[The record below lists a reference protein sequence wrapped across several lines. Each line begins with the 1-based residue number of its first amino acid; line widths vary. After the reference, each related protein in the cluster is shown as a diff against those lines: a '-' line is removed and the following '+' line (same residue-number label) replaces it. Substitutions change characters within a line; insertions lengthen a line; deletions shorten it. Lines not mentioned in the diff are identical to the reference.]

1 MERQSTDMVPL
12 GRDGFFKDPFFS
24 SSWEEFDQERN
35 QRMAS
40 SKNSFWEKVESDM
53 AEFEKSV
60 AAMEA
65 DMNQRMAPYQGGVPS
80 WALPENQHKNWSK
93 ILTDRPSTSN
103 EMVPAE
109 MTSSRSMA
117 ESSESSSPDKWTVSL
132 DVQKFTPESL
142 KVKVAGDLVTIS
154 GAMDSSNVGNSC
166 ESYTSQS
173 FSRSFT
179 LPNGC
184 DPEYLSSTLSNSGQL
199 VVTCPRPY
207 YLHGPSPKALK
218 I

>member
-1 MERQSTDMVPL
+1 MGSYSWVGTELTSPQQQLTSFNKAENCLPEKMERQSTDMVPL

-24 SSWEEFDQERN
+24 SSWEEFDP
-35 QRMAS
+35 
-40 SKNSFWEKVESDM
+40 
-53 AEFEKSV
+53 
-60 AAMEA
+60 
-65 DMNQRMAPYQGGVPS
+65 DMNQRMAPFQAGVPS

-93 ILTDRPSTSN
+93 IMTDLQSTSS
-103 EMVPAE
+103 EIMPAD
-109 MTSSRSMA
+109 MSSSRSMA

-142 KVKVAGDLVTIS
+142 KVKVAGDIVTIS
-154 GAMDSSNVGNSC
+154 GGMDSSNVGNSC

-179 LPNGC
+179 LPTGC

>member
-1 MERQSTDMVPL
+1 
-12 GRDGFFKDPFFS
+12 
-24 SSWEEFDQERN
+24 
-35 QRMAS
+35 
-40 SKNSFWEKVESDM
+40 M

-109 MTSSRSMA
+109 MSSSRSMA

-154 GAMDSSNVGNSC
+154 GAMVSIAIKRTQRMNLFFFGKHSTNLF
-166 ESYTSQS
+166 YIIT
-173 FSRSFT
+173 FT
-179 LPNGC
+179 LF
-184 DPEYLSSTLSNSGQL
+184 Q
-199 VVTCPRPY
+199 
-207 YLHGPSPKALK
+207 
-218 I
+218 

>member
-1 MERQSTDMVPL
+1 MGHQPHLKFCQLM
-12 GRDGFFKDPFFS
+12 S
-24 SSWEEFDQERN
+24 SS
-35 QRMAS
+35 
-40 SKNSFWEKVESDM
+40 
-53 AEFEKSV
+53 
-60 AAMEA
+60 
-65 DMNQRMAPYQGGVPS
+65 G
-80 WALPENQHKNWSK
+80 
-93 ILTDRPSTSN
+93 
-103 EMVPAE
+103 
-109 MTSSRSMA
+109 SMA